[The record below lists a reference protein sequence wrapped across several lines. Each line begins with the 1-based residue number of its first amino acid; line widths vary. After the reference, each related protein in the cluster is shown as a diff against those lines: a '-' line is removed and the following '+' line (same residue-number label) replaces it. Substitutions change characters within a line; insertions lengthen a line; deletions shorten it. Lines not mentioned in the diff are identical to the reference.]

1 MHLLHLNNVLVVNCG
16 IADVMLRDQSLL
28 DRTSRHQLTQHS
40 LVDNPT
46 NLVDISEYTIDKA
59 AFPKTI
65 HDYRIRK
72 VNPGVCN
79 PSNNRRTRRIT
90 KDLVAVLFLQGLHG
104 FPQSLNTS
112 LAFSKVLLDTALTFD
127 LLVLITRKKGYLV
140 PLESP
145 SSIAVARSFVLP
157 PH

>member
-16 IADVMLRDQSLL
+16 VADVMLRDQSLL
-28 DRTSRHQLTQHS
+28 DSTSRHQLTQHS
-40 LVDNPT
+40 LVDNST
-46 NLVDISEYTIDKA
+46 NLVDIIEYTIDKA
-59 AFPKTI
+59 ALPKTI

-79 PSNNRRTRRIT
+79 PSNNRRTR
-90 KDLVAVLFLQGLHG
+90 
-104 FPQSLNTS
+104 
-112 LAFSKVLLDTALTFD
+112 SKVLLETALTFD
-127 LLVLITRKKGYLV
+127 LLVLITMKKGYLV

-145 SSIAVARSFVLP
+145 SSIAVAQSFVLP